1 MLSIGTMAA
10 LCGTS
15 VQTLRLYDKKGLLPA
30 ARIDPAATDTTR
42 MVRSSF
48 SRPSVFSSAQG

>member
-30 ARIDPAATDTTR
+30 ARIDPATDTTR